1 MAEQVEPDH
10 YKKSIQTYDAIVSQL
25 SPLEVVG
32 FLRSQILKYICRFGA
47 KNESTVD
54 ACLMDVRKANWYSV
68 KLELHLQGLDSP
80 KQKAPDYV
88 TKPNIT
94 NLFDKDNDGR

>member
-1 MAEQVEPDH
+1 MAEQINPDH

-32 FLRSQILKYICRFGA
+32 FLRSQILKYTMRFGA
-47 KNESTVD
+47 KHESTVE
-54 ACLMDVRKANWYSV
+54 ACLMDVRKAGWYLS
-68 KLELHLQGLDSP
+68 KLELNLQGLDNP

-88 TKPNIT
+88 SKPNIT
-94 NLFDKDNDGR
+94 NLFKDKS

>member
-1 MAEQVEPDH
+1 MSEEVNPKH
-10 YKKSIQTYDAIVSQL
+10 YQKSIQTYDAIVSQL

-54 ACLMDVRKANWYSV
+54 ACLMDVRKANWYSA

-80 KQKAPDYV
+80 KQKAPEYV
-88 TKPNIT
+88 SKPNIT
-94 NLFDKDNDGR
+94 NLFKDHNE

>member
-1 MAEQVEPDH
+1 MAEQINPDH

-32 FLRSQILKYICRFGA
+32 FLRSQILKYTMRFGA
-47 KNESTVD
+47 KHESTVE
-54 ACLMDVRKANWYSV
+54 ACLMDVKKAGWYLS
-68 KLELHLQGLDSP
+68 KLELNLQGLDNP

-88 TKPNIT
+88 SKPNIT
-94 NLFDKDNDGR
+94 NLFKDKS

>member
-1 MAEQVEPDH
+1 MAEQINPDH

-32 FLRSQILKYICRFGA
+32 FLRSQILKYTMRFGA
-47 KNESTVD
+47 KHESTVE
-54 ACLMDVRKANWYSV
+54 ACLMDVKKAGWYLS
-68 KLELHLQGLDSP
+68 KLELNLQGLDNP

-88 TKPNIT
+88 LKPNIT
-94 NLFDKDNDGR
+94 NLFKDKT